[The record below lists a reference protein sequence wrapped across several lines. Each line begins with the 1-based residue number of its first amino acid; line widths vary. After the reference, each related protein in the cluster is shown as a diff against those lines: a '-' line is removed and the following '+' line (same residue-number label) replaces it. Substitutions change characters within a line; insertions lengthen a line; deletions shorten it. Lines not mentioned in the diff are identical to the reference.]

1 MNWIRVWTPRA
12 VAMGGFAVFALLAP
26 PGPSGSDPGDLAA
39 AGFLLGSPP
48 ASGYPLACMLAKLA
62 TLVPVG
68 EIALRVH
75 LLGAACAAAAM
86 LWTARLVAAV
96 GAGRGQEPGGA
107 ALAGGVAAALLL
119 GVTFGFARHATVADA
134 AAPAAALLAATL
146 LLFDR
151 VARGGDARFGLLL
164 ALLVGLGV
172 GAHVGYRVL
181 VPLPLVA
188 LLWVRLRRGARWPLV
203 APLVTLTTAA
213 ALLLYLPLRSA
224 PVAATDAHPTGLEAL
239 ADHVAGPPL
248 PDLDSIDGEAAL
260 AVARDHAAR
269 AAAALA
275 DEVGALALLAALA
288 GAMAML
294 LESRSRWL
302 LILLATGAA
311 CDVAAGWAGP
321 GDTSAIAQRHAGTLL
336 ALAVLA
342 GVGVAW
348 LGRAAARSGG
358 AIASAAG
365 SAIAAAAGLML
376 LVAPA
381 LATWSAL
388 QRAAP
393 GDAARHVEAA
403 SDEAGGAR
411 PLQPGRAPDG

>member
-1 MNWIRVWTPRA
+1 
-12 VAMGGFAVFALLAP
+12 MGGFAVYALLAP
-26 PGPSGSDPGDLAA
+26 PGPSGSDSGDVAA

-62 TLVPVG
+62 TFVPVG

-119 GVTFGFARHATVADA
+119 GVTLGFARHATVADA

-164 ALLVGLGV
+164 AMVVGLGV
-172 GAHVGYRVL
+172 GAHAGYRVL

-188 LLWVRLRRGARWPLV
+188 LLWVRLRRGARWPLL

-213 ALLLYLPLRSA
+213 ALLLYLPVRSA
-224 PVAATDAHPTGLEAL
+224 PVADARPPGLEAL

-248 PDLDSIDGEAAL
+248 PDLDSIDGEVAL
-260 AVARDHAAR
+260 AIARDHAAR

-275 DEVGALALLAALA
+275 DELGALALLAALA

-302 LILLATGAA
+302 LILLTTAAA

-348 LGRAAARSGG
+348 LGRTAARSGG

-381 LATWSAL
+381 LATWSSL

-393 GDAARHVEAA
+393 GHAARHVEAA
-403 SDEAGGAR
+403 SGEAGGAR
-411 PLQPGRAPDG
+411 PLQRGPAPDS

>member
-1 MNWIRVWTPRA
+1 M
-12 VAMGGFAVFALLAP
+12 AMGGFAVYALLAP
-26 PGPSGSDPGDLAA
+26 PGPHGSDSSELAA

-75 LLGAACAAAAM
+75 LLGAACAAVAM

-96 GAGRGQEPGGA
+96 GAGRAQQPGGA

-119 GVTFGFARHATVADA
+119 GVTIGFARHATVADA

-151 VARGGDARFGLLL
+151 VARGGDARSGLLL
-164 ALLVGLGV
+164 ALVVGLGV
-172 GAHVGYRVL
+172 GAHAGYRVL

-188 LLWVRLRRGARWPLV
+188 LLWVRLRRGARWPLL
-203 APLVTLTTAA
+203 APLVTLATAA
-213 ALLLYLPLRSA
+213 ALLLYLPVRSA
-224 PVAATDAHPTGLEAL
+224 PGRIAAADAHPPGLEAL

-260 AVARDHAAR
+260 AIARDHAAR

-302 LILLATGAA
+302 LILLATAAA

-321 GDTSAIAQRHAGTLL
+321 ADTSAIAQRHAGTLL

-403 SDEAGGAR
+403 SDHAGGAR
-411 PLQPGRAPDG
+411 SPQPVRAEDG